1 MALRTLGVLAIVVM
15 VSGCAPDLRCDFP
28 FDGDRGCAGQDAGPE
43 GPKISLK
50 FDDDAGVRD
59 VLVDATSKTSRVF
72 LDVDA
77 DRELSVD
84 EALSSNGW
92 DLSFKRDNVA
102 SNGGPATDNRGQ
114 VAIAVLK
121 DVAFD
126 SLTRAPTD
134 GYRQDAAQT
143 VLNEAE
149 GGWYVYDLGV
159 HRLAARADL
168 TYVLKSSAGRY
179 FKLKFLS
186 YYDEAGSP
194 ARINLRY
201 QAIAAPN

>member
-1 MALRTLGVLAIVVM
+1 MILRLTSSLVALVVLV
-15 VSGCAPDLRCDFP
+15 GCAPDLRCDHP
-28 FDGDRGCAGQDAGPE
+28 FDGDRGCAGQGGGAE
-43 GPKISLK
+43 GPKISIRL
-50 FDDDAGVRD
+50 DDDAGVRD
-59 VLVDATSKTSRVF
+59 VLVDATSKTARVH
-72 LDVDA
+72 LDLDA
-77 DRELSVD
+77 DAELTVD
-84 EALSSNGW
+84 EALATNGW
-92 DLSFKRDNVA
+92 DLAFKRDNVA
-102 SNGGPATDNRGQ
+102 SNGGPATDNKGQ

-126 SLTRAPTD
+126 SLTRAPAD
-134 GYRQDAAQT
+134 GYRQDASQT

-159 HRLAARADL
+159 HRLTARADL
-168 TYVLKSSAGRY
+168 TYVVKSSAGRY

-201 QAIAAPN
+201 QAIAGPN